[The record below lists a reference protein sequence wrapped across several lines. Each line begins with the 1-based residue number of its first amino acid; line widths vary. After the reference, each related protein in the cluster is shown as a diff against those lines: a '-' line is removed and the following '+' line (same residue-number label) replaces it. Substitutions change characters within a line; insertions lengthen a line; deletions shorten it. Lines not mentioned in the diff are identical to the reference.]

1 MRATSL
7 ADRLAHPPEVA
18 EIAGQDVS
26 DIDAL
31 EAAGL
36 FPLRIMLPGGG
47 HGWRLS
53 EIVGWA
59 QDRRHRQAICGGG
72 HSTLQTQGAQMPAG
86 AENDA
91 AVVGARNGTV
101 PDYMIRIL
109 RCTRHAGV
117 GL

>member
-36 FPLRIMLPGGG
+36 FPRRVALPDGG
-47 HGWRLS
+47 HGWRLNDLLD
-53 EIVGWA
+53 W
-59 QDRRHRQAICGGG
+59 RHQRQHLQQCCGI
-72 HSTLQTQGAQMPAG
+72 AMRP
-86 AENDA
+86 
-91 AVVGARNGTV
+91 
-101 PDYMIRIL
+101 
-109 RCTRHAGV
+109 
-117 GL
+117 

>member
-47 HGWRLS
+47 HGW
-53 EIVGWA
+53 
-59 QDRRHRQAICGGG
+59 
-72 HSTLQTQGAQMPAG
+72 
-86 AENDA
+86 
-91 AVVGARNGTV
+91 
-101 PDYMIRIL
+101 
-109 RCTRHAGV
+109 
-117 GL
+117 